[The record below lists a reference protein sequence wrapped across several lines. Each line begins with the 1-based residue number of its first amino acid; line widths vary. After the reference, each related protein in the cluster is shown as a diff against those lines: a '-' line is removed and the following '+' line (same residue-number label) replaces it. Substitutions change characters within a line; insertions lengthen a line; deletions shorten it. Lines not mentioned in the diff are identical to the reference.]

1 MKNNFLKIIIVC
13 FCGLVILNG
22 CKKYL
27 DTTPKNSLDLT
38 FALSTREGLQATLV
52 SIYDALQAS
61 GYYGRDFI
69 VIPELLTDNSE
80 ITSNNSN
87 RFINQ
92 ANNAPNAHV
101 NIWAAAY
108 RNINRANLI
117 LGNIDGSQASASEKV
132 LWKGEAYF
140 LRALFYADLIK
151 AYSRNPLYL
160 NTSPAG
166 PFDLGVPIMKTAVID
181 ASTITFP
188 ARNTVTEVYDFIMQD
203 LVLANSLLTNTGNG
217 YRARRVAAQ
226 ALASRVELYRG
237 NWVQSERWADSVIL
251 GAAVPLAT
259 ATTYF
264 NLSASA
270 PSWGN
275 AHPETIFAIN
285 YLVGENGP
293 GSDGIQY
300 INYRNIPTIQGYA
313 DVTTQTSLRN
323 DMGTTGVAGITS
335 ADQRFTKLISIQLKS
350 GQQVFYTMKWPGLKG
365 NGVAGLDDI
374 MILRTSEIVL
384 NRAEARARQGAAK
397 EALAIADLNQTRT
410 RAGLAAFPTS
420 GIGTPTGAGLITEI
434 LKERRVELAFEGHR
448 LWDILRTGSDIT
460 KSPANITLG
469 SNPYNFLYAN
479 ILQADLDVNPNLVK
493 NPGY

>member
-1 MKNNFLKIIIVC
+1 MKNNFLKIIVVC
-13 FCGLVILNG
+13 LCSLVIFNG
-22 CKKYL
+22 CKKFL

-38 FALSTREGLQATLV
+38 FALSTREGLQAILV
-52 SIYDALQAS
+52 SIYDALQTS

-69 VIPELLTDNSE
+69 VIPELLADNSE
-80 ITSNNSN
+80 ITSNNTN

-92 ANNAPNAHV
+92 ANNSPNSHV
-101 NIWAAAY
+101 NIWAVAY

-117 LGNIDGSQASASEKV
+117 LGNIDGSQASASEKI

-160 NTSPAG
+160 STSPAG

-181 ASTITFP
+181 AAVITFP
-188 ARNTVTEVYDFIMQD
+188 ARNTVVEVYDFIMED

-237 NWVQSERWADSVIL
+237 NWAQSERWADSVIL
-251 GAAVPLAT
+251 GAAVPLAP

-264 NLSASA
+264 NLSATA

-275 AHPETIFAIN
+275 GHPETIFGIN
-285 YLVGENGP
+285 YLVGENSP

-300 INYRNIPTIQGYA
+300 INYRNIPSIQGYA

-350 GQQVFYTMKWPGLKG
+350 GQQVFYTIKWPGLKG

-374 MILRTSEIVL
+374 MILRTSEIFL
-384 NRAEARARQGAAK
+384 NRAEARARQGAGK
-397 EALAIADLNQTRT
+397 DALAIADLNQTRT
-410 RAGLAAFPTS
+410 RAGLVAFPAS
-420 GIGTPTGAGLITEI
+420 GTGAPTGAGLIVEI
-434 LKERRVELAFEGHR
+434 LKERRIELAFEGHR

-469 SNPYNFLYAN
+469 SNAYNFLYAN
-479 ILQADLDVNPNLVK
+479 VLQTDLDVNPNLVK